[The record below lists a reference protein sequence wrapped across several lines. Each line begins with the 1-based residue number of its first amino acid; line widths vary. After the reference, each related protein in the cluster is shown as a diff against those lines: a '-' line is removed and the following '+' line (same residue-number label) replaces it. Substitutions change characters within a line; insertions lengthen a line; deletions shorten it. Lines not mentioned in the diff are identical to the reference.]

1 MKPTYKKL
9 IVSLVALIFVQFAV
23 LQAKYSHHKKCEFIV
38 FNKKKNTII
47 TERNGAKVTVFANK
61 NCDENSILKSYLVAN
76 FCQIEQKRELSNLYY
91 FKDKRILVIDSSVV
105 YLENQK
111 AAIIILINSPKVNL
125 ERLFISWKPQQVVVD
140 GSNFKSYVK
149 LWKAT
154 CRKEKIPFHD
164 TSEKGF
170 YKL

>member
-1 MKPTYKKL
+1 M
-9 IVSLVALIFVQFAV
+9 
-23 LQAKYSHHKKCEFIV
+23 
-38 FNKKKNTII
+38 
-47 TERNGAKVTVFANK
+47 
-61 NCDENSILKSYLVAN
+61 
-76 FCQIEQKRELSNLYY
+76 
-91 FKDKRILVIDSSVV
+91 